1 MSESLN
7 LAYQTF
13 RGLLWNPLP
22 DQGSANIPLFVDRS
36 PAILLVNTAAAES
49 RTIQQPDRA
58 GIDLF
63 VILRNAGGNLT
74 LTMSGTYD
82 GVNSTL
88 LFTATGQYAHFRS
101 ELTAITAGAVDT
113 YQWRLENAGSYSST
127 YPTNGGAFDI
137 SWQQAEGAAP
147 SAASFP
153 LLVANR
159 RLRLKAASAI
169 FDTNSSSGTAML
181 TQDSATQSAG
191 GGNNM
196 LSGTINLG
204 AGAKTVVAGAL
215 SATLANLYLFPGQ
228 RLSLTLGGTLTSL
241 ANCVVTATL
250 EPA

>member
-7 LAYQTF
+7 LAYQSF

-22 DQGSANIPLFVDRS
+22 DQGSANIPLFVDRT
-36 PAILLVNTAAAES
+36 PAVLNINTAAAES
-49 RTIQQPDRA
+49 RTIQQPDRS
-58 GIDLF
+58 GLF
-63 VILRNAGGNLT
+63 LLVNARNVTGTNTCT

-88 LFTATGQYAHFRS
+88 LFNAAGQYALFTS
-101 ELTAITAGAVDT
+101 VLTAAGSGTTLDT
-113 YQWRLENAGSYSST
+113 YQWRLLESGNATLAGKT
-127 YPTNGGAFDI
+127 FDV

-159 RLRLKAASAI
+159 RLKLVAASAI
-169 FDTNSSSGTAML
+169 FDTASSSGTVML

-196 LSGTINLG
+196 LSGTIST
-204 AGAKTVVAGAL
+204 ASGAKTVVNGSL
-215 SATLANLYLFPGQ
+215 SATLANLYLSPGQ
-228 RLSLTLGGTLTSL
+228 RLSLTLAGTQTGL

-250 EPA
+250 MDA